1 MVYYSL
7 KPTTVSKEVVVEN
20 IGKPIYI
27 EKHEENKPEI
37 VVEPIQ
43 TYDLKDSLIKIS
55 ANVPITLQTEEGYFK
70 SSNKNIKVQ
79 KRTEDTIIFSI
90 PYGVKE
96 VTVEVQEKGD
106 IVERT
111 YRVV

>member
-1 MVYYSL
+1 MA
-7 KPTTVSKEVVVEN
+7 EN
-20 IGKPIYI
+20 AGKPIYV
-27 EKHEENKPEI
+27 EKYEEVKPEI

-43 TYDLKDSLIKIS
+43 SYNLKDSSIKIS
-55 ANVPITLQTEEGYFK
+55 ANTSITLSTEEGYFK

-79 KRTEDTIIFSI
+79 KRTEDAVVFSI
-90 PYGVKE
+90 PYGIKE
-96 VTVEVQEKGD
+96 VIVEVQEKGD